1 MENLQSVIENA
12 MLQANI
18 DAWCT
23 SHGINPE
30 IVTYKDGIL
39 KANVLDFYYA
49 WLQVTDLFE
58 IGNTYTVSW
67 SIIHKKSLIL
77 LMGDF

>member
-1 MENLQSVIENA
+1 MCWQLGKTSNYFWQSTKQYNMENLQSVIENA

-39 KANVLDFYYA
+39 MIPLNFSLKA
-49 WLQVTDLFE
+49 
-58 IGNTYTVSW
+58 
-67 SIIHKKSLIL
+67 K
-77 LMGDF
+77 

>member
-18 DAWCT
+18 DVWCT

-39 KANVLDFYYA
+39 MIPLNFSLKATTHTKNL
-49 WLQVTDLFE
+49 
-58 IGNTYTVSW
+58 
-67 SIIHKKSLIL
+67 
-77 LMGDF
+77 